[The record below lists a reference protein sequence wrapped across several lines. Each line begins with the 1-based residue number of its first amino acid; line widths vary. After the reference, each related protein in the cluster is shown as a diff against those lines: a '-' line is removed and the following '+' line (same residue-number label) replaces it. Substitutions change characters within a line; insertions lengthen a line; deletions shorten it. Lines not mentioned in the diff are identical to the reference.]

1 MKKILD
7 TLYKHRETIFLSFVL
22 LLMMVFLIIVLP
34 TEETKKTL
42 KSLEE
47 KTFDLRQ
54 RIIADDRKASDD
66 IVIISVDDPSY
77 EYLIET
83 FGDWPIPRHVYAD
96 ILEYVQSQNP
106 KYVAFDLIFIKS
118 LNRIP
123 GSDKKLA
130 DAFNKYQ
137 NTYAALNF
145 DDYSKEMRKPQIF
158 HEKFSSNVI
167 NNSANIIPLKYTNS
181 RIIMEPLVQA
191 TDNLG
196 HINITKTDDGVTRS
210 IPLVI
215 RYPKY
220 DSDTY
225 EEIQDQYY
233 LYMTLKLA
241 IDYLKEYEG
250 QNITDIEISAD
261 NKLVIGNRKIPLT
274 NDAKAIL
281 NWYGK
286 SGTVDKTGFK
296 HITFWEVIQSIKA
309 KEQGLKPI
317 LDDNIFKDKIVYV
330 GTNIASLSD
339 IRTVPTSED
348 FPGVEIQA
356 TLLNNILDNCLIHKA
371 AFSYNIIIC
380 MILAIMSAY
389 AAFKVRSVL
398 ISLILFSG
406 LIGAY
411 SYFTIFAMAK
421 YNIWIWVIIPL
432 VISILMY
439 TACYIIKYLIKSR
452 DFEHT
457 YKLATTDGLT
467 ELYNHRFFQEQ
478 IRKYIKEADIYKNH
492 FSIILIDIDFFKKFN
507 DKYGHQAGDAVL
519 KQVAAMLKKNVRAN
533 DYVCRYGGEEMTI
546 LLNNIPEEI
555 ALKTAEKICAAIAE
569 KKYKLSPELEVNV
582 TISLGVATY
591 PENGKT
597 AEELI
602 EYADKC
608 LYNAKENGRNQ
619 VGHIE

>member
-196 HINITKTDDGVTRS
+196 HINITKTDDGVIRS

-233 LYMTLKLA
+233 LYMT
-241 IDYLKEYEG
+241 
-250 QNITDIEISAD
+250 
-261 NKLVIGNRKIPLT
+261 
-274 NDAKAIL
+274 
-281 NWYGK
+281 
-286 SGTVDKTGFK
+286 
-296 HITFWEVIQSIKA
+296 
-309 KEQGLKPI
+309 
-317 LDDNIFKDKIVYV
+317 
-330 GTNIASLSD
+330 
-339 IRTVPTSED
+339 
-348 FPGVEIQA
+348 
-356 TLLNNILDNCLIHKA
+356 
-371 AFSYNIIIC
+371 
-380 MILAIMSAY
+380 
-389 AAFKVRSVL
+389 
-398 ISLILFSG
+398 
-406 LIGAY
+406 
-411 SYFTIFAMAK
+411 
-421 YNIWIWVIIPL
+421 
-432 VISILMY
+432 
-439 TACYIIKYLIKSR
+439 
-452 DFEHT
+452 
-457 YKLATTDGLT
+457 
-467 ELYNHRFFQEQ
+467 
-478 IRKYIKEADIYKNH
+478 
-492 FSIILIDIDFFKKFN
+492 
-507 DKYGHQAGDAVL
+507 
-519 KQVAAMLKKNVRAN
+519 
-533 DYVCRYGGEEMTI
+533 
-546 LLNNIPEEI
+546 
-555 ALKTAEKICAAIAE
+555 
-569 KKYKLSPELEVNV
+569 
-582 TISLGVATY
+582 
-591 PENGKT
+591 
-597 AEELI
+597 
-602 EYADKC
+602 
-608 LYNAKENGRNQ
+608 
-619 VGHIE
+619 